1 MHGPAKEQLAIKIDG
16 VLLQAIEKSEDLNQL
31 FNLAEH
37 YGKFHWLNT
46 TSRWA
51 CPEVER
57 HVFHKVSSAITTN
70 GKTVTKGAITHVLSE
85 GYDVGGHTPLC
96 VNLAKE
102 QAQRGEH
109 VQLVITRNVTPN
121 VASDIKQSG
130 ICRTRGDTVSVC
142 KPCRYSFQL
151 RAVSMLYRTRNLG
164 RKLVIN
170 ASIPSS
176 QKPIFSWNSMY
187 GSECQ

>member
-57 HVFHKVSSAITTN
+57 HSYKGSDN
-70 GKTVTKGAITHVLSE
+70 PCTVRRVRRRWS
-85 GYDVGGHTPLC
+85 YP
-96 VNLAKE
+96 
-102 QAQRGEH
+102 
-109 VQLVITRNVTPN
+109 P
-121 VASDIKQSG
+121 
-130 ICRTRGDTVSVC
+130 VC
-142 KPCRYSFQL
+142 
-151 RAVSMLYRTRNLG
+151 
-164 RKLVIN
+164 
-170 ASIPSS
+170 
-176 QKPIFSWNSMY
+176 
-187 GSECQ
+187 